1 MAEKRRI
8 IRIEG
13 PPTTRIRYGRA
24 TLTVAQSGGILMSE
38 LGEGV
43 EAYER
48 GELTAEKLCQRFA
61 RTRVKE
67 HSPSFSWDDADPE
80 RVLKLVVEASE
91 TPRFESVQP
100 EHVADRLVAGA
111 GEEREAVNASLKQFG
126 DALRAP
132 PKINKVLG
140 ISRMPGLHDSLKG
153 MREAGNLRKRLGL
166 DQNALGLAGGFA
178 ERLRPHLDAVRG
190 LKGITRLNNDA
201 LRGFRGIAGFNNDTL
216 RGFRGIAGF
225 DNDQLKR
232 ISGVAGFKAID
243 PKLFEAGGWMR
254 RLPDPAPW
262 LRGLQEQIGAKFEA
276 LKLTLPG
283 NWRELTSQEMRDVVD
298 LMKTEGLN
306 LAWAPRPEILHQLVA
321 ADAHERRCEILV
333 EHREEI
339 IADVEQVLGEVT
351 RNDLEAIVVAV
362 VEAIAAYRDG
372 HPAPA
377 QTYAS
382 AVLGEVLHSALGYE
396 AFGEAKREFREKD
409 PLHDVGYAVFPFYA
423 VGHALARTLDRFK
436 DAGDGFNRNLTQHRI
451 GTPHTEPNLLM
462 VLLLLAGLLRE
473 VERLL
478 NRHDAR
484 EEAEAA

>member
-13 PPTTRIRYGRA
+13 PPTTRVRYGRA
-24 TLTVAQSGGILMSE
+24 TLTIAQSGGVLMSE
-38 LGEGV
+38 LGEGID
-43 EAYER
+43 AYKK
-48 GELTAEKLCQRFA
+48 GELTAEKLCERFA

-80 RVLKLVVEASE
+80 RVLKLVVETSE
-91 TPRFESVQP
+91 TPRFDSVQP
-100 EHVADRLVAGA
+100 QHVADRLVAWA
-111 GEEREAVNASLKQFG
+111 GEEREALNASLKQFG
-126 DALRAP
+126 AALRAP
-132 PKINKVLG
+132 VKINEVLRV
-140 ISRMPGLHDSLKG
+140 SRMPGLQDSLKR
-153 MREAGNLRKRLGL
+153 MQDAGNLRKRLGL
-166 DQNALGLAGGFA
+166 DPNALGLGGGFA
-178 ERLRPHLDAVRG
+178 ERLRPQLDAMRG
-190 LKGITRLNNDA
+190 FKGITGLDNDR
-201 LRGFRGIAGFNNDTL
+201 LRGFQ
-216 RGFRGIAGF
+216 GIAGF

-232 ISGVAGFKAID
+232 ISGLAGFKAID
-243 PKLFEAGGWMR
+243 PKLFETAGWMR

-276 LKLTLPG
+276 LKRTLPA

-321 ADAHERRCEILV
+321 ADGHERRCEILV
-333 EHREEI
+333 ENREEI
-339 IADVEQVLGEVT
+339 IADVEHVLGEVK
-351 RNDLEAIVVAV
+351 RNDLEAIAAAAF
-362 VEAIAAYRDG
+362 EAIATYRHG

-382 AVLGEVLHSALGYE
+382 AVLGEVLHGALGYE
-396 AFGEAKREFREKD
+396 AFGEAKREFRGKD

-436 DAGDGFNRNLTQHRI
+436 DAGEGFNRNLTQHRI

-462 VLLLLAGLLRE
+462 VFLLLAGLLRE

>member
-13 PPTTRIRYGRA
+13 PRTTRVRYGRA
-24 TLTVAQSGGILMSE
+24 TLTIAQSGGIVMSE

-48 GELTAEKLCQRFA
+48 GELTAEKLCERFA
-61 RTRVKE
+61 GTRVKE
-67 HSPSFSWDDADPE
+67 HSPSFSWEDADSE

-91 TPRFESVQP
+91 KPRFDSVQP
-100 EHVADRLVAGA
+100 RHVADRLVAWA
-111 GEEREAVNASLKQFG
+111 REEREALNASLKQFRG
-126 DALRAP
+126 ALRAP
-132 PKINKVLG
+132 VKVNQVLG
-140 ISRMPGLHDSLKG
+140 ISRLPWLQDTLKR
-153 MREAGNLRKRLGL
+153 MHEAGNLRKRLGL
-166 DQNALGLAGGFA
+166 DQNALGAAGGFA
-178 ERLRPHLDAVRG
+178 ERLRPQLDAMRG
-190 LKGITRLNNDA
+190 FKGITGLD
-201 LRGFRGIAGFNNDTL
+201 NDTL
-216 RGFRGIAGF
+216 RGFRGIARF
-225 DNDQLKR
+225 DNDRLKR
-232 ISGVAGFKAID
+232 ISGLAGFKAID
-243 PKLFEAGGWMR
+243 PKLFEAAGWMR

-262 LRGLQEQIGAKFEA
+262 LRGWQEQIGERFEA
-276 LKLTLPG
+276 LKLTLPV
-283 NWRELTSQEMRDVVD
+283 NWRELTSQEMHDVVD

-306 LAWAPRPEILHQLVA
+306 LAWAPRPEILHRLIA
-321 ADAHERRCEILV
+321 ADGHEARREILL
-333 EHREEI
+333 EHREAI
-339 IADVEQVLGEVT
+339 IADVEHVLSEVK

-362 VEAIAAYRDG
+362 FEAIETYRGG

-382 AVLGEVLHSALGYE
+382 AVLGEILHSALGYE

-436 DAGDGFNRNLTQHRI
+436 DAGEGFNRNLTQHRI

>member
-13 PPTTRIRYGRA
+13 PRTTRVRYGRA
-24 TLTVAQSGGILMSE
+24 TLTIAQSGGIVMSE

-48 GELTAEKLCQRFA
+48 GELTAEKLCERFA
-61 RTRVKE
+61 GTRVKE
-67 HSPSFSWDDADPE
+67 HSPSFSWEDAGPE

-91 TPRFESVQP
+91 KPRFDSVQP
-100 EHVADRLVAGA
+100 RHVADRLVAWA
-111 GEEREAVNASLKQFG
+111 REEREALNASLKQFRG
-126 DALRAP
+126 ALRAP
-132 PKINKVLG
+132 VKVNEVLG
-140 ISRMPGLHDSLKG
+140 ISRLPWLQDTLKR
-153 MREAGNLRKRLGL
+153 MHEAGNLRKRLGL
-166 DQNALGLAGGFA
+166 DQNALGAAGGFA
-178 ERLRPHLDAVRG
+178 ERLRPQLDAMRG
-190 LKGITRLNNDA
+190 FKGITGLD
-201 LRGFRGIAGFNNDTL
+201 NDTL
-216 RGFRGIAGF
+216 RGFRGIARF
-225 DNDQLKR
+225 DNDRLKR
-232 ISGVAGFKAID
+232 ISGLAGFKAID
-243 PKLFEAGGWMR
+243 PKLFEAAGWMR

-262 LRGLQEQIGAKFEA
+262 LRGWQEQIGERFEA
-276 LKLTLPG
+276 LKLTLPV
-283 NWRELTSQEMRDVVD
+283 NWRELTSQEMHDVVD

-306 LAWAPRPEILHQLVA
+306 LAWAPRPEILHRLIA
-321 ADAHERRCEILV
+321 ADGHEARREILL
-333 EHREEI
+333 EHREAI
-339 IADVEQVLGEVT
+339 IADVEHVLSEVK

-362 VEAIAAYRDG
+362 FEAIETYRGG

-382 AVLGEVLHSALGYE
+382 AVLGEILHSALGYE

-436 DAGDGFNRNLTQHRI
+436 DVGEGFNRNLTQHRI

>member
-13 PPTTRIRYGRA
+13 PPTTRVRYGRA
-24 TLTVAQSGGILMSE
+24 TLTIAQSGEIVTNE

-43 EAYER
+43 AAYES
-48 GELTAEKLCQRFA
+48 GELTAEKLCERLT

-91 TPRFESVQP
+91 KPRFDSAQP
-100 EHVADRLVAGA
+100 QHVADRLMAWA
-111 GEEREAVNASLKQFG
+111 GEEREAVNASLKQFRG
-126 DALRAP
+126 ALRAP
-132 PKINKVLG
+132 VKINEVLG
-140 ISRMPGLHDSLKG
+140 ISRMSWLQDSLKR
-153 MREAGNLRKRLGL
+153 MYEAGNLSKRLGL

-178 ERLRPHLDAVRG
+178 ERLRPQLDAMRG
-190 LKGITRLNNDA
+190 FKGIARLD
-201 LRGFRGIAGFNNDTL
+201 NDTL

-232 ISGVAGFKAID
+232 ISGLAGFNAID
-243 PKLFEAGGWMR
+243 PKLFEAAGWMR

-262 LRGLQEQIGAKFEA
+262 LRGLREQIGERLEA
-276 LKLTLPG
+276 LKLTLPA
-283 NWRELTSQEMRDVVD
+283 NWRELTSQEMDDVVG

-306 LAWAPRPEILHQLVA
+306 LAWAPRPEILHQLIA
-321 ADAHERRCEILV
+321 ADGHEARCEILL

-339 IADVEQVLGEVT
+339 VADVEQVLGEVK
-351 RNDLEAIVVAV
+351 RNDLEAIVAAGF
-362 VEAIAAYRDG
+362 EAIETYRDG

-382 AVLGEVLHSALGYE
+382 AVLGEILHSALGYE
-396 AFGEAKREFREKD
+396 AFGEAKRAFREKD
-409 PLHDVGYAVFPFYA
+409 PLHEVGYAVFPFYA

-436 DAGDGFNRNLTQHRI
+436 DAGEGFNRNLTQHRI

>member
-1 MAEKRRI
+1 MAEKGRI

-13 PPTTRIRYGRA
+13 PLTTRVRYGRA
-24 TLTVAQSGGILMSE
+24 TLTIAQSGGIVMSE

-48 GELTAEKLCQRFA
+48 EELTAEKLCERFA

-67 HSPSFSWDDADPE
+67 YSPSFSWEHADPE

-91 TPRFESVQP
+91 KPRFDSVQP
-100 EHVADRLVAGA
+100 QHVADRLVAWA
-111 GEEREAVNASLKQFG
+111 GEEREALNGSLKQFRG
-126 DALRAP
+126 ALRAP
-132 PKINKVLG
+132 VKVNEVLG
-140 ISRMPGLHDSLKG
+140 ISRMPWLQDTLKR
-153 MREAGNLRKRLGL
+153 MHEAGNLSKRLGL
-166 DQNALGLAGGFA
+166 DQNALGAAGGFA
-178 ERLRPHLDAVRG
+178 ERIRPQLDAM
-190 LKGITRLNNDA
+190 
-201 LRGFRGIAGFNNDTL
+201 RGFKGMTGLDNDEL

-232 ISGVAGFKAID
+232 ISGLAGFKAID
-243 PKLFEAGGWMR
+243 PKLFEAAGWMR
-254 RLPDPAPW
+254 RLPDPASW
-262 LRGLQEQIGAKFEA
+262 LRGWQEQIGERFEA
-276 LKLTLPG
+276 LKLTLPV
-283 NWRELTSQEMRDVVD
+283 NWRELTSQEMHDVVD

-306 LAWAPRPEILHQLVA
+306 LAWTPRPEILHQLIA
-321 ADAHERRCEILV
+321 ADGHEARREILL

-339 IADVEQVLGEVT
+339 IADVEQVLSEVK

-362 VEAIAAYRDG
+362 FEAIETYRGG

-382 AVLGEVLHSALGYE
+382 VVLGEILHSALGYE

-423 VGHALARTLDRFK
+423 VGQALARTLDRFK
-436 DAGDGFNRNLTQHRI
+436 DAGEGFNRNLTQHRI

>member
-13 PPTTRIRYGRA
+13 PPTTRVRYGRA
-24 TLTVAQSGGILMSE
+24 TLTIAQSGGIVMNE
-38 LGEGV
+38 LGEDV
-43 EAYER
+43 EAYESR
-48 GELTAEKLCQRFA
+48 ELTAEKLCERFA
-61 RTRVKE
+61 RTRVNE
-67 HSPSFSWDDADPE
+67 HSPSFSWDDADPK

-91 TPRFESVQP
+91 NPAFDSVEPQ
-100 EHVADRLVAGA
+100 HVADRLVTWAE
-111 GEEREAVNASLKQFG
+111 EEREAVNASVKQFRG
-126 DALRAP
+126 ALPAP
-132 PKINKVLG
+132 IKITEVFG
-140 ISRMPGLHDSLKG
+140 ISRMPWLQDTLK
-153 MREAGNLRKRLGL
+153 RTHEAGNLRKRLGL

-178 ERLRPHLDAVRG
+178 ERLRPQLDALHG
-190 LKGITRLNNDA
+190 KGITGLE
-201 LRGFRGIAGFNNDTL
+201 NDTL

-232 ISGVAGFKAID
+232 ISGLAGFKAID
-243 PKLFEAGGWMR
+243 PKLFEAAGWMR

-262 LRGLQEQIGAKFEA
+262 VRGFQGQIGERLEA
-276 LKLTLPG
+276 LKLTLPA
-283 NWRELTSQEMRDVVD
+283 NWRELTSQEMHDVVD

-306 LAWAPRPEILHQLVA
+306 LAWAPRPEILHQLIA
-321 ADAHERRCEILV
+321 ADGHEARCEILV
-333 EHREEI
+333 EHHEEI
-339 IADVEQVLGEVT
+339 VADVEQVLGEVK
-351 RNDLEAIVVAV
+351 RNDLEAIVAAV
-362 VEAIAAYRDG
+362 FEAIETYRGG

-409 PLHDVGYAVFPFYA
+409 PLHDVGYAIFPFYA

-436 DAGDGFNRNLTQHRI
+436 DAGEGFNRNLTQHRI

>member
-13 PPTTRIRYGRA
+13 PPTTRVRYGRA
-24 TLTVAQSGGILMSE
+24 TLTIAQSGGMVMNK
-38 LGEGV
+38 LGECV
-43 EAYER
+43 EAYEI
-48 GELTAEKLCQRFA
+48 GELTAEKLCERFA

-67 HSPSFSWDDADPE
+67 HSPSFSWDDADPK
-80 RVLKLVVEASE
+80 RVLKLVVEASR
-91 TPRFESVQP
+91 TPRFDSVQP
-100 EHVADRLVAGA
+100 QHVADRLVAWS
-111 GEEREAVNASLKQFG
+111 GEECEAVNASLKQFRG
-126 DALRAP
+126 AFRAP
-132 PKINKVLG
+132 VKINEVLR
-140 ISRMPGLHDSLKG
+140 IRRMPWPQDSLKL
-153 MREAGNLRKRLGL
+153 MHEAGNLSRRLGL

-178 ERLRPHLDAVRG
+178 ERLRPQLDAMRG
-190 LKGITRLNNDA
+190 FKRITERDNDA
-201 LRGFRGIAGFNNDTL
+201 LRGFGR
-216 RGFRGIAGF
+216 IAGF

-232 ISGVAGFKAID
+232 ISGLAGFKAVD
-243 PKLFEAGGWMR
+243 PKLFEAAGWMR

-262 LRGLQEQIGAKFEA
+262 VRGVQEQIGESFKAFELA
-276 LKLTLPG
+276 LPA
-283 NWRELTSQEMRDVVD
+283 NWRELSSQEMDDVVD

-306 LAWAPRPEILHQLVA
+306 LAWAPRPEILHQLIA
-321 ADAHERRCEILV
+321 ADGHEARCEILL
-333 EHREEI
+333 EYREEI
-339 IADVEQVLGEVT
+339 AADVEQVLGDVK
-351 RNDLEAIVVAV
+351 RNDLEAIIAAV
-362 VEAIAAYRDG
+362 FEAIGTYRDG

-382 AVLGEVLHSALGYE
+382 AVLGEILHSALGYE
-396 AFGEAKREFREKD
+396 AFGEAKREFRNKD

-436 DAGDGFNRNLTQHRI
+436 DAGEGFNRNLTQHRI

-484 EEAEAA
+484 EEAAAA